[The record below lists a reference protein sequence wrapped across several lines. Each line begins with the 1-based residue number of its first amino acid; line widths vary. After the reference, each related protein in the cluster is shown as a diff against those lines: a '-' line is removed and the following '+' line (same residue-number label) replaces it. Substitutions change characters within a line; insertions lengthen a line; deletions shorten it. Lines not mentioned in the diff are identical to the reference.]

1 MGNMVFQDE
10 LKKQAAHAALSYIE
24 DDMVIGVGS
33 GSTVNAFIDELAS
46 IRSRIDGCVA
56 ASQASIDR
64 LKSRG
69 IPVLDLNAY
78 SQVMLYIDGADEI
91 NPRGE
96 MKKGGGG
103 ALLKEK
109 IIATYSKQFI
119 CLADESKFQSYWG
132 DFPIP
137 VEVHPMARSAVGREL
152 VKLGGSPVY
161 REGYLTDNGNII
173 LDVYQL
179 DLVQPSEMEQRIN
192 QIVGVIENGIFSHRR
207 ANLLLLATQTGIQK
221 HTF

>member
-1 MGNMVFQDE
+1 MVNMVSQDE
-10 LKKQAAHAALSYIE
+10 LKKQVAHAALSYIE
-24 DDMVIGVGS
+24 DDMVIGIGS
-33 GSTVNAFIDELAS
+33 GSTINAFIEQLAT
-46 IRSRIDGCVA
+46 IKSRIEGCVA
-56 ASQASIDR
+56 ASQASVER
-64 LKSRG
+64 LKAKG

-91 NPRGE
+91 NSRGE

-119 CLADESKFQSYWG
+119 CLADESKLKSYWG

-179 DLVQPSEMEQRIN
+179 DLVNPSEMEERMN
-192 QIVGVIENGIFSHRR
+192 KIVGVIENGIFAHRR
-207 ANLLLLATQTGIQK
+207 ANTLLLATQHAIEK

>member
-1 MGNMVFQDE
+1 MVSQDE
-10 LKKQAAHAALSYIE
+10 LKIQAAHAALSLIE
-24 DDMVIGVGS
+24 DDMVLGIGS
-33 GSTVNAFIDELAS
+33 GSTVNAFIDALVT
-46 IRSRIDGCVA
+46 IKSRIEGCVA
-56 ASQASIDR
+56 ASQESVQR
-64 LKSRG
+64 LKAKG

-109 IIATYSKQFI
+109 IIATYAKQFV
-119 CLADESKFQSYWG
+119 CLVDESKFKSYWG

-152 VKLGGSPVY
+152 VKIGGSPVY

-179 DLVQPSEMEQRIN
+179 DLVHPLELEQRIN
-192 QIVGVIENGIFSHRR
+192 QIVGVIENGIFAHRK
-207 ANLLLLATQTGIQK
+207 ANMMLMATKNGIER